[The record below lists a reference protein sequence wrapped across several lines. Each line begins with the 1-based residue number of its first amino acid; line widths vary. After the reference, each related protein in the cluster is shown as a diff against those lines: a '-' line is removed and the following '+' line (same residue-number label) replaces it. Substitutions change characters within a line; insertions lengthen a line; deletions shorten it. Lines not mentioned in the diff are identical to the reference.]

1 MLIGVAVWTPRV
13 FHKGLSGT
21 VIPFTPT
28 VDGGSGDTKT
38 ANGSKNRI
46 SKRIE
51 YNWLTKVSFLCYNI
65 KKIFSLPFL
74 CLLSHIYCNPTHKN
88 TILYHNTI
96 DNMTKVVYNYRKP
109 LKIPKLLQ
117 KRTKY
122 DIMKAEEGKGSS
134 SMKLISLFA
143 EENRMQKLSALG
155 DWGCRVKHFL
165 CNMI

>member
-1 MLIGVAVWTPRV
+1 MGKRFFKKPPPLFEAETFEGLLYRVYTPNV
-13 FHKGLSGT
+13 
-21 VIPFTPT
+21 P
-28 VDGGSGDTKT
+28 DGEKVPLVLFLHGSGERGD
-38 ANGSKNRI
+38 
-46 SKRIE
+46 
-51 YNWLTKVSFLCYNI
+51 
-65 KKIFSLPFL
+65 
-74 CLLSHIYCNPTHKN
+74 
-88 TILYHNTI
+88 
-96 DNMTKVVYNYRKP
+96 DNKSQLREP